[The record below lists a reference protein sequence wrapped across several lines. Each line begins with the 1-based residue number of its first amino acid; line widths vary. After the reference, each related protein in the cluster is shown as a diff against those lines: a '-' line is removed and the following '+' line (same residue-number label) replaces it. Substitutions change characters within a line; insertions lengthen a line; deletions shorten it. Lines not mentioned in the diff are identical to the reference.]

1 LTDLRR
7 KTGMESGG
15 PRDRRAGVPSNAFG
29 RSRFRDHTDPGPCP
43 MIANFRA
50 AVLTA
55 PHEKLRIETLQAEAP
70 RVGEVLVRIGAAG
83 LCHTDLDVIQGQLV
97 YPMPIVLGHEAAG
110 TIAAGGPGVD
120 PGRVGERVV
129 LSWNPHCGRCFHCER
144 GQPILCE
151 RYVSQGPQAVA
162 FDGTTRLS
170 LAGQPVR
177 TMMHIA
183 AFAEYAVVTDA
194 CAIAIPP
201 EMPLDRAC
209 LLGCGVLTG
218 VGAATRI
225 AALRYGD
232 TAMVIGC
239 GAVGLS
245 AVQGARL
252 AGASRIMAVDLN
264 DAKLALASD
273 MGATHTVNARMSDP
287 VAAVR
292 AITGGRGADCVLEAA
307 GNEASFRLS
316 TEACRLGGEIVW
328 LGKVGV
334 NQDVSFRWGA
344 LMGEKRITRS
354 SYGGA
359 QTATDFPALAR
370 SYLRGELLLDGLIT
384 QRIALEEIN
393 RGFDDLKAGRTIRSV
408 IMFGDAA

>member
-1 LTDLRR
+1 MTLR
-7 KTGMESGG
+7 
-15 PRDRRAGVPSNAFG
+15 
-29 RSRFRDHTDPGPCP
+29 
-43 MIANFRA
+43 FRA

-55 PHEKLRIETLQAEAP
+55 PGEKLRIETVEAGQP
-70 RVGEVLVRIGAAG
+70 RVGEVFVRIGAAG
-83 LCHTDLDVIQGQLV
+83 LCHTDLEVIEGQLA

-110 TIAAGGPGVD
+110 TIAAVGPGVD
-120 PGRVGERVV
+120 PARIGQRVV

-144 GQPILCE
+144 GQPILCD
-151 RYVSQGPQAVA
+151 RYVSQGPQAAA

-170 LAGQPVR
+170 LHGQPIR
-177 TMMHIA
+177 TMFYMA

-225 AALRYGD
+225 AGLRYGD

-252 AGASRIMAVDLN
+252 AGASQIMAADL
-264 DAKLALASD
+264 DDTKLAMARD
-273 MGATHTVNARMSDP
+273 VGATHTANARSGDP
-287 VAAVR
+287 VTAVR

-307 GNEASFRLS
+307 GNEAAFRLS
-316 TEACRLGGEIVW
+316 TESCRVGGEIIW
-328 LGKVGV
+328 LGKVGI

-370 SYLRGELLLDGLIT
+370 SYLRGELLLDQLIT
-384 QRIALEEIN
+384 QRIALEDIN
-393 RGFDDLKAGRTIRSV
+393 RGFDDLKAGRAIRSV
-408 IMFGDAA
+408 IMFGDAT